1 MTKIKTLLKR
11 LIRRIL
17 MNAAWWTAFGAMT
30 IPIGVLLMVEK
41 PERAGIATGLVML
54 GFVLLI
60 AGLALTF
67 WEERAKRKSE
77 RVRKIREM
85 LSLTILTHI
94 ASALGVDMEQA
105 LNEEYKVLLSFLDEE
120 TNKTERKK
128 NA

>member
-1 MTKIKTLLKR
+1 
-11 LIRRIL
+11 